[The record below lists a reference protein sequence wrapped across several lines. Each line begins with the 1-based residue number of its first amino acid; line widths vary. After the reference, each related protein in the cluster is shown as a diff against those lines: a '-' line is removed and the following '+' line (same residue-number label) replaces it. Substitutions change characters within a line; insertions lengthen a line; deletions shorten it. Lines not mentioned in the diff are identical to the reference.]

1 MLHKNT
7 NKYIF
12 VSYTSRGPKIKQLY
26 GPCNYYLKTIPYV
39 RVVNIRQKWLIFSV
53 LNSVYVI
60 YLTNLF
66 LTCPMDLPLCIKR
79 WRYIKGC
86 KVFNQLCSNYQ

>member
-53 LNSVYVI
+53 LTLW
-60 YLTNLF
+60 LTVCHLF
-66 LTCPMDLPLCIKR
+66 DKP
-79 WRYIKGC
+79 
-86 KVFNQLCSNYQ
+86 VFNLSHGPPLVYKKVALY